1 MEALWHDLI
10 EAERQ
15 LRQAAEDLARRWREA
30 FFSVAAVAAAADYEA
45 RLRSGTLPGSP
56 DDAARWLT
64 AALQTGWRAAAPENG
79 RVLQELER
87 LRRENAR
94 LLAEIEQL
102 KAQAAEPLKPRPEP
116 PQGTAAEKR
125 PSVRPAEPP
134 KPPSRPAPSPAPVP
148 PPPPPQG
155 TAAAERARAETA
167 EEEDRLR
174 ANGGNGNGDGAPH
187 PAALGETHPAPPL
200 DVSELQRFLASV
212 KPPPQFQAEF
222 FAKDGLLV
230 ATIGYFGISSRPR
243 LAKTLAAALGV
254 SSKAGSLTRCFDR
267 CARLGLI
274 QFHKEPG
281 APFSLISLTDKGK
294 EIFRRMFGYDPVPSE
309 AEVLLRSHPGNVTH
323 AVYCVWAR
331 EFAEVAGYEVE
342 IPLTVTPGVAP
353 DLIFKHGEQVLGVEV
368 ERALAGDDPQKWQA
382 IAQARETVAVV
393 VPDRETSERVR
404 VYLERAGIGR
414 FLLTDFSYL
423 VQQQPKSPDEF
434 WQVRKGLP
442 DA

>member
-30 FFSVAAVAAAADYEA
+30 FFSVAATAAAADYEA
-45 RLRSGTLPGSP
+45 HLRSGTLPGSP
-56 DDAARWLT
+56 EDAARWLT

-102 KAQAAEPLKPRPEP
+102 KAQAAGPLKPRPEP

-155 TAAAERARAETA
+155 TAAAERAEAEMA

-174 ANGGNGNGDGAPH
+174 ANGGNGAAAH
-187 PAALGETHPAPPL
+187 PASLGETHPAPPL

-294 EIFRRMFGYDPVPSE
+294 EVFRRMFGYDPVLSE
-309 AEVLLRSHPGNVTH
+309 AEVLLRSHPSNVTH

-342 IPLTVTPGVAP
+342 IPEKPAAP
-353 DLIFKHGEQVLGVEV
+353 VSSADLVFRREGETLYVEV
-368 ERALAGDDPQKWQA
+368 ERALSGDPMSKWRAVAQK
-382 IAQARETVAVV
+382 RELVAVIT
-393 VPDRETSERVR
+393 PDKETGERVSG
-404 VYLERAGIGR
+404 YLEQAGVR
-414 FLLTDFSYL
+414 QYLLTDFSHL
-423 VQQQPKSPDEF
+423 VASQPKTPEEF
-434 WQVRKGLP
+434 WRVRRL
-442 DA
+442 